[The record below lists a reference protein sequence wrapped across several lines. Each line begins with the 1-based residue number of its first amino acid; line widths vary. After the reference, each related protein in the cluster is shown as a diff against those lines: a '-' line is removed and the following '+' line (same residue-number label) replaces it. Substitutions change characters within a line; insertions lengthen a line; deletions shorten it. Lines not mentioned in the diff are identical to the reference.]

1 MTITDDKPFKVF
13 LSCDAEYRDLEDSNF
28 GLCLSCGADIYSC
41 EPDAAGYVC
50 PDCEEPKVYGIMHL
64 LFNNR
69 IVFESSSDS
78 SIQDSSKQDIAK
90 QDSSE
95 KNYE

>member
-1 MTITDDKPFKVF
+1 MLITDNKPFKVI
-13 LSCDAEYRDLEDSNF
+13 LSSDAEYSELEEDNF

-50 PDCEEPKVYGIMHL
+50 PDCGEPKVYGIMHL

-69 IVFESSSDS
+69 IVFESTPYRQPS
-78 SIQDSSKQDIAK
+78 
-90 QDSSE
+90 
-95 KNYE
+95 NWL